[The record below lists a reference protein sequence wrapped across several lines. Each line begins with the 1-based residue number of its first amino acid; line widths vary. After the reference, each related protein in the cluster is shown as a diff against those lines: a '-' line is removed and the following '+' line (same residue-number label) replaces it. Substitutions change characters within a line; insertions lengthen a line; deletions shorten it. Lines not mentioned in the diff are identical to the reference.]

1 MMEVVL
7 NRNKSLFVA
16 LALAAGTALPMLATS
31 VANASPA
38 PASARPSVVRGCQVA
53 APGYAACQDLIRTDI
68 HGIMA
73 NALKPGATPSGF
85 GPSSLQ
91 AAYNLPSSTAGV
103 GQTVAVV
110 DAYNDP
116 NAAADLAVYR
126 KQYGLP
132 ACTVA
137 SGCFQQVSQ
146 TGSSTSLPKKNAG
159 WATEESL
166 DIDMVSAI
174 CPNCHIILVEATTA
188 SNTNLGK
195 AVDEAAKL
203 GANAI
208 SNSYSGSDA
217 NDSKWGKYY
226 DHPGIAVTASTGDS
240 GYGTGYPATST
251 YVTAVGGT
259 SLSTSSNSRGWSE
272 TAWSGAGS
280 GCGAYNAKPT
290 GQDSVTT
297 DCTFKAAADVS
308 AIADPDTG
316 VAVYD
321 STASDGSVGWQV
333 YGGTSV
339 SSPII
344 ASVYALAG
352 VSANDNNNNPYAHT
366 ADLNDITSGNN
377 GTCSEKVLCTAGKG
391 WDGPTGLGTPN
402 GDGAF

>member
-1 MMEVVL
+1 MEVVL
-7 NRNKSLFVA
+7 KHNRSRLLSA
-16 LALAAGTALPMLATS
+16 LALSVGLAVPMIAASVGTATA
-31 VANASPA
+31 AA
-38 PASARPSVVRGCQVA
+38 PAKATTMRGCQVA
-53 APGYAACQDLIRTDI
+53 APGFAACQDLIRTDI

-73 NALKPGATPSGF
+73 SALKPGATVSGF
-85 GPSSLQ
+85 GPSDLQ
-91 AAYNLPSSTAGV
+91 SAYKLPSSTAGK

-126 KQYGLP
+126 KQFGLP

-146 TGSSTSLPKKNAG
+146 TGSTTSLPKKNAG

-188 SNTNLGK
+188 SSTNLGK
-195 AVDEAAKL
+195 AVDEAATL

-259 SLSTSSNSRGWSE
+259 SLSTSSNSRGWTE
-272 TAWSGAGS
+272 TAWNGAGS

-290 GQDSVTT
+290 GQNSVTT

-308 AIADPDTG
+308 AIADPNTG

-321 STASDGSVGWQV
+321 STASGGSVGWQV

-352 VSANDNNNNPYAHT
+352 VSANDNNNYPYAHT
-366 ADLNDITSGNN
+366 ANLFDVTSGNN
-377 GTCSEKVLCTAGKG
+377 GTCSPKVLCTAGKG
-391 WDGPTGLGTPN
+391 WDGPTGLGTPD
-402 GDGAF
+402 GDTAF